1 MREPKQSYIPGF
13 ERVLSDAAELNTFT
27 QGLRD
32 ESPRAVVLITMCAMD
47 SLLGKLLKIRLD
59 TSDMN
64 SKQKR
69 DLDGALKN
77 FTSKTALAQGLGLV
91 GKTEAVSLIALNE
104 IRNKFA
110 HAWDASFETDKIFE
124 ACEKLPITFTDELE
138 QSVDQLQYDKFRYSV
153 GSLLRDVISRCS
165 MLEETGEVLAFSDAQ
180 RLHRQHVRPW

>member
-32 ESPRAVVLITMCAMD
+32 ESPRAVVLITMCALD

-64 SKQKR
+64 CKQKR
-69 DLDGALKN
+69 DLDRALKN
-77 FTSKTALAQGLGLV
+77 FTSKIAVAQGLGLV

-104 IRNKFA
+104 IRNKFS
-110 HAWDASFETDKIFE
+110 HAWDASFEMREIVI
-124 ACEKLPITFTDELE
+124 ACEKLPITFTDQLE
-138 QSVDQLQYDKFRYSV
+138 QSVDQLRYDKFRYSV
-153 GSLLRDVISRCS
+153 GSLLRNVISRCS
-165 MLEETGEVLAFSDAQ
+165 MLEETGKVLAFSDAQ